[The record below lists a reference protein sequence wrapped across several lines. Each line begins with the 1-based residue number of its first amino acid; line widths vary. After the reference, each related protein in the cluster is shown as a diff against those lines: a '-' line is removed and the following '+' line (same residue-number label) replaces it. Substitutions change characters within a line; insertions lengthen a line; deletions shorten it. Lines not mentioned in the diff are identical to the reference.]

1 MTFAAICVPTNPAP
15 ISPEPFAHFC
25 RNIAQ
30 YRNQIHEDVMGM
42 VEYQKCRYLP
52 RPDKLD
58 QYQRWSRLRKPDL
71 GDFTP
76 IMALLRERFDYL
88 CRLLD
93 QYWHMMLDR
102 SQEVLESPRYAQ
114 LAPPQ
119 PVVTYQMVLSSNIQL
134 G

>member
-1 MTFAAICVPTNPAP
+1 
-15 ISPEPFAHFC
+15 
-25 RNIAQ
+25 
-30 YRNQIHEDVMGM
+30 
-42 VEYQKCRYLP
+42 
-52 RPDKLD
+52 
-58 QYQRWSRLRKPDL
+58 
-71 GDFTP
+71 
-76 IMALLRERFDYL
+76 MALLRERFDYL